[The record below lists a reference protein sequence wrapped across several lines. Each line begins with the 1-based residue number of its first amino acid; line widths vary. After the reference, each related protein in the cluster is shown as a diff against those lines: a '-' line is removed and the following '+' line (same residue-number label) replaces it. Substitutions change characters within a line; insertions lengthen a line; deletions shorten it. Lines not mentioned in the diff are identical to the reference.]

1 MGSNSLFSADHCV
14 NEQKG
19 YRDKVEFSF
28 ELTNEA
34 FKQRLVEIYPKL
46 ENACFVFMKADKF
59 NKLVELNPGGCCFR
73 CYTPEN
79 VFYSERGQGRLY
91 IRKIAESEVMFMTLF
106 ISELRTAFCLRY

>member
-1 MGSNSLFSADHCV
+1 M
-14 NEQKG
+14 
-19 YRDKVEFSF
+19 EFSF

-34 FKQRLVEIYPKL
+34 FKQKLVEIYPKL

-59 NKLVELNPGGCCFR
+59 NKLVELNPGECCFK

-91 IRKIAESEVMFMTLF
+91 IRKIAESEVRAMSMTLF
-106 ISELRTAFCLRY
+106 ISELRTAFCPRY